1 MIKGVIVDDMI
12 QAQEALQRDLAESC
26 PQVEIL
32 GTATGVV
39 TAAKLLKELKPDV
52 LFLDIE
58 LEDGTGFDLLEILPE
73 IDFKIIFITAS
84 DQHAIRAFKFSAV
97 DYLLKPLDLDELKNA
112 IEKISITD
120 SAEKIEVLLDHW
132 DQKNN
137 SRKLALQNSDK
148 ILVINTDEIV
158 RCEAENNYTTFHFN
172 DHSKFLVSKTLKSY
186 EKILEPLGFYRVHQS
201 HLVNLHQIKA
211 YVKLEGGYLVMEN
224 DHRVPVS
231 VRKKAKVVELLEK
244 INSEL

>member
-1 MIKGVIVDDMI
+1 MIKAVIVDDMM
-12 QAQEALQRDLAESC
+12 QAQEALQRDLAETC
-26 PQVEIL
+26 PQVKIL

-39 TAAKLLKELKPDV
+39 TAAKLLKQVKPDV

-58 LEDGTGFDLLEILPE
+58 LEDGTGFDLLEILPA

-97 DYLLKPLDLDELKNA
+97 DYLLKPLDLDELKSA

-132 DQKNN
+132 DQKKK

-148 ILVINTDEIV
+148 ILVMNTDEIV
-158 RCEAENNYTTFHFN
+158 RCEAENNYTTFHFA
-172 DHSKFLVSKTLKSY
+172 DHSRFLVSKTLKSY

-211 YVKLEGGYLVMEN
+211 YMKLEGGYLVMEN